1 MMATA
6 GIALCFVPGFDA
18 PNYHS
23 AFVLALFGGLVAGPI
38 GAIAGRRA
46 LARHANP
53 FRAALRAIALPALTP
68 LALLMANGLRV
79 RQCDVFGGI
88 AFELVGPIFTMAW
101 AALLGAGVSALHPH
115 KRRTIPLF
123 YLVWLGW
130 VALDLLHLYRHPAI
144 FAYNPFV
151 GFFSGAVYDTVIAID
166 SRLLLYRLNNLAQV
180 LLCIALVRLAYD
192 RALQRTSLAALRRA
206 HPRRLVAA
214 LAAATVCLLFW
225 MMRAEIG
232 YEVARSDIDARL
244 GGLISGPRIVLHYDR
259 ATIPEAEARALYEDH
274 LYRLDQIERVLE
286 TTFPQPIAS
295 YVYGSNDQKRLL
307 MGAAQTYIAKPWLA
321 EMHLSRL
328 PYGAPVIG
336 HELAHV
342 VLGQYAPPPL
352 QIPTVAC
359 IIPQMTLVEGAAEA
373 FEWDTGALTPH
384 QWTAAM
390 RAAHLA
396 PPIAQLLGPG
406 GFWSQS
412 SDKAYTLAGSFI
424 RWLIDTHGPARF
436 TDVYADAD
444 FARAYQTPLAALV
457 TEWEAFV
464 DALEVPPDAADLAT
478 GRYSQHAVFF
488 RPCGLDVA
496 KTEAQAQT
504 LAHAGDRDGAR
515 SAYEQVVRWIPDDP
529 QKRVPLLEM
538 AAQEGDVAATSRIAT
553 AYFAAERGHNLVA
566 NTRVL
571 ELLGDAAWRAENP
584 LVATLYYGS
593 VSHFPQPE
601 DRRRNLLV
609 KAWLAAQGPAWAD
622 VGAYL
627 LSGQPARLDAAVL
640 AHAADDNGL
649 LRYLVGRRH
658 ATEGRHA
665 DAITALETALQML
678 PDPPT
683 HPELEW
689 LPWVRREAER
699 LLAHAHFAL
708 RDLAAAR
715 TYFLAAADHTP
726 YAGDRDRYRDWAA
739 RCDWLRDRAT
749 GAR

>member
-1 MMATA
+1 MAAA
-6 GIALCFVPGFDA
+6 GIALCALPGFDA

-38 GAIAGRRA
+38 GIIAGRRA

-53 FRAALRAIALPALTP
+53 FRAALRAVALPALTP
-68 LALLMANGLRV
+68 LALLMVNGLRV

-101 AALLGAGVSALHPH
+101 AALIGAGLSALHPH

-166 SRLLLYRLNNLAQV
+166 SRLLLYRLNNVAQA
-180 LLCIALVRLAYD
+180 LLCVALVRLAYD
-192 RALQRTSLAALRRA
+192 RARQRTSFAAITRAPPRRA
-206 HPRRLVAA
+206 VAA
-214 LAAATVCLLFW
+214 IAAATACILFW
-225 MMRAEIG
+225 VMRAEIG
-232 YEVARSDIDARL
+232 YDIARSDIDARL
-244 GGLISGPRIVLHYDR
+244 GALVSGPRLVLHYDR
-259 ATIPEAEARALYEDH
+259 ATIPEADARALYEDH
-274 LYRLDQIERVLE
+274 LYRLDQIERALE
-286 TTFPQPIAS
+286 TTFPRPIAS

-307 MGAAQTYIAKPWLA
+307 MGAAQVYIAKPWLA
-321 EMHLSRL
+321 EIHLSRV

-342 VLGQYAPPPL
+342 VLGHYAPPPL

-359 IIPQMTLVEGAAEA
+359 IVPQMTLVEGAAEA

-412 SDKAYTLAGSFI
+412 SDRAYTLAGSFI

-436 TDVYADAD
+436 TDLYADAD
-444 FARAYQTPLAALV
+444 FERAYQTPLASLV
-457 TEWEAFV
+457 AEWEAFV

-496 KTEAQAQT
+496 KAEAQAQT
-504 LAHAGDRDGAR
+504 LAHAGDRAGAR

-538 AAQEGDVAATSRIAT
+538 TAQDGDYPAASRIAT
-553 AYFAAERGHNLVA
+553 EYFAAERGQNIVTNA
-566 NTRVL
+566 KVL
-571 ELLGDAAWRAENP
+571 ELLGDAAWRANDP
-584 LVATLYYGS
+584 SVAAMYYGA
-593 VSHFPQPE
+593 VRLLPQPE

-609 KAWLAAQGPAWAD
+609 KAWLTAQGPAWAD

-627 LSGQPARLDAAVL
+627 LSGQLPRLDAAAL
-640 AHAADDNGL
+640 AHATGDLGL
-649 LRYLVGRRH
+649 VRYLVGRRH
-658 ATEGRHA
+658 ATEGRHVE
-665 DAITALETALQML
+665 AIPALTQALATL
-678 PDPPT
+678 PDPAT
-683 HPELEW
+683 RPELAW

-708 RDLAAAR
+708 RHLAEAR
-715 TYFLAAADHTP
+715 AYFLAAADHTP

-739 RCDWLRDRAT
+739 RCDWLRDRT
-749 GAR
+749 AR